1 MPEPAR
7 VAILVISFNTRDM
20 TLDCL
25 RTIAAGAERTAHEVI
40 VVDNA
45 SGDGSA
51 EAIASAFPQY
61 HLIASP
67 DNLGFAAANNLAAKH
82 TMAERLLLLNPD
94 TLVDAG
100 AIDRLVAFADRHPA
114 AGIWGGRTR
123 FADGS
128 PNPTSC
134 WQRPT
139 PWSVFCSAFA
149 LAGLFKGSRLFN
161 PESVGVLPDGAELPV
176 DVVTG
181 CWLLIDRA
189 LWEKLGG
196 FDPAFFMYGEDAD
209 LCLRARAL
217 GARPMVS
224 AAAEIVHHGGQSDR
238 VRADKIVRLY
248 TARRQLYQRHWGKTW
263 QWWADIGPMI
273 NVQRRR
279 LVARLRRKFGKGKA
293 ANNPGVFDQ
302 VWSQRAIWVRPAVA
316 DRKRA
321 SQGESQT

>member
-51 EAIASAFPQY
+51 EAIAREFPEFR
-61 HLIASP
+61 LIASKE
-67 DNLGFAAANNLAAKH
+67 NLGFAAANNLAATH
-82 TMAERLLLLNPD
+82 ATAERLLLLNPD

-128 PNPTSC
+128 ANPTSC

-139 PWSVFCSAFA
+139 PWSVFCSATG

-161 PESVGVLPDGAELPV
+161 PESVGILPDGAELPV

-209 LCLRARAL
+209 LCLRARAF

-238 VRADKIVRLY
+238 VLADKLVRLY
-248 TARRQLYQRHWGKTW
+248 RARRQLYTRYWPQHW
-263 QWWADIGPMI
+263 QWWADLGPWFSMVRRYAYAMI
-273 NVQRRR
+273 RR
-279 LVARLRRKFGKGKA
+279 LISGGKHGQD
-293 ANNPGVFDQ
+293 PTQFSRVL
-302 VWSQRAIWVRPAVA
+302 S
-316 DRKRA
+316 RKREWM
-321 SQGESQT
+321 GPIH